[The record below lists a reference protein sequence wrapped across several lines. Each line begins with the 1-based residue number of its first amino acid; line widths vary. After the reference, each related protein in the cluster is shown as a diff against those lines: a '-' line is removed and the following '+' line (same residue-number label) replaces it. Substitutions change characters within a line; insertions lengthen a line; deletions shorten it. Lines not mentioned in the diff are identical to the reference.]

1 MYQKE
6 LEVKLAKDTLIRAI
20 LLYGEDS
27 FLIEYY
33 GEKIT
38 QKLLEQGCE
47 KNSFY
52 FNDFDYE
59 SALSC
64 LSQGSLFGDS
74 SLVWIKIDK
83 KIPKKQLDSLLATLQ
98 KTQSGHLILEF
109 YQADNK
115 TSAQYAQDCK
125 AMIQSFKGQDF
136 FEVRF
141 FKPNLK
147 ESLNILREYATK
159 FELRISDFLLKKIL
173 EQQNFNLGLTLA
185 ELKKYS
191 IFDEEINTQIVDSL
205 GYGLGSITYEE
216 ILELL
221 LTKKPYYHHLE
232 QFLEQGFEEVS
243 LINEI
248 QRYFFTLFLFAT
260 HIKLYGNLSSEEVL
274 GYKLPQALL
283 EKKKNLA
290 IRLNQSQYQNIFYH
304 LNKWREESIKGIT
317 KGNGFLKVLMKIE
330 AILK

>member
-6 LEVKLAKDTLIRAI
+6 LEVKLAKNTLIRAI

-33 GEKIT
+33 GEKIA
-38 QKLLEQGCE
+38 QKLLEQDCE

-74 SLVWIKIDK
+74 SLVWVKIDK

-98 KTQSGHLILEF
+98 KTQSGHLVLEF

-115 TSAQYAQDCK
+115 TPAQYAQDYK
-125 AMIQSFKGQDF
+125 AMSQSFKGDNF

-147 ESLNILREYATK
+147 ESLNILREFATK

-173 EQQNFNLGLTLA
+173 EQQNFDLNLALA
-185 ELKKYS
+185 ELRKYC

-205 GYGLGSITYEE
+205 GYGLGNIAYEE

-221 LTKKPYYHHLE
+221 LTKRPYYQHLE

-248 QRYFFTLFLFAT
+248 QRYFFTLFLFAS
-260 HIKLYGNLSSEEVL
+260 HIKLYGNITSEEVL

-283 EKKKNLA
+283 DKKKNLA
-290 IRLNQSQYQNIFYH
+290 IRLNESQYQKIFYR
-304 LNKWREESIKGIT
+304 LNKWREESIKGKT
-317 KGNGFLKVLMKIE
+317 KGNGFLNVLIKIE

>member
-6 LEVKLAKDTLIRAI
+6 LEAKLTKNTLIRAI

-27 FLIEYY
+27 FLIEHY
-33 GEKIT
+33 GEKIAQT
-38 QKLLEQGCE
+38 LLEQGCQ

-98 KTQSGHLILEF
+98 KAQSGHLILEF

-115 TSAQYAQDCK
+115 TPAQYAQDYK
-125 AMIQSFKGQDF
+125 AMAQSFRGEGV

-147 ESLNILREYATK
+147 DSLNILREYATK
-159 FELRISDFLLKKIL
+159 FGLRISDFLLKKIL
-173 EQQNFNLGLTLA
+173 EQQNFNLGLSLA
-185 ELKKYS
+185 ELRKYS
-191 IFDEEINTQIVDSL
+191 ILDEDINTQIIDSL

-248 QRYFFTLFLFAT
+248 QKYFFTLFLFAT

-290 IRLNQSQYQNIFYH
+290 ICINETQYQKIFYS

-317 KGNGFLKVLMKIE
+317 KGNGFLKVLIKIE